1 MKQSLIL
8 FGFLALGAAV
18 LPAQQAQSSALTPE
32 QKDKVDAAV
41 PKKAAAKPKKVRR
54 LLVTNL
60 CMRDGKVCEHS
71 HASSVVGNYAIEQWG
86 KKLGAWETVVSDDI
100 SLLKPENIKQFDAI
114 CFNST
119 FGVLTEDPVIR
130 QSLLDFVKNGG
141 GLLGIHGAAA
151 TFCQYPKYDQFPAF
165 GEMLGGYE
173 NGGHPW
179 RANETITIKIDDPKN
194 PINKAFKGKE
204 FEVQDEVFQF
214 QDFYSR
220 EKLHVLASIDTA
232 KTDMN
237 PKRHFVKARAEDK
250 DFAMSWIRD
259 YGKGRVFYTSFG
271 HNPDIFWNQA
281 LVDHFVAAIQYV
293 MGDLKADATP
303 SAKLVA
309 GKK

>member
-1 MKQSLIL
+1 MKRSLIVVAS
-8 FGFLALGAAV
+8 LALGAAA
-18 LPAQQAQSSALTPE
+18 LSAQQTPSAGLTPE
-32 QKDKVDAAV
+32 QKEKVDAAI
-41 PKKAAAKPKKVRR
+41 PKKAPARPKKVRR
-54 LLVTNL
+54 LLITNL

-71 HASSVVGNYAIEQWG
+71 HPSSVVGNYAIEQWG
-86 KKLGAWETVVSDDI
+86 KKLGAWETVVSDDV
-100 SLLKPENIKQFDAI
+100 SMLKPENLKKFDAI
-114 CFNST
+114 CFYNT
-119 FGVLTEDPVIR
+119 FGVLTENPALR

-151 TFCQYPKYDQFPAF
+151 TFVQYPRYDQFPAF

-179 RANETITIKIDDPKN
+179 KANETITIKIDDPKS
-194 PINKAFKGKE
+194 PINRAFKGKG

-237 PKRHFVKARAEDK
+237 PKRRFVKARAADK

-271 HNPDIFWNQA
+271 HNPEIFWNQP
-281 LVDHFVAAIQYV
+281 LVDHFVAAIQYAL
-293 MGDLKADATP
+293 GDLKADATP
-303 SAKLVA
+303 SAKLAA
-309 GKK
+309 GK